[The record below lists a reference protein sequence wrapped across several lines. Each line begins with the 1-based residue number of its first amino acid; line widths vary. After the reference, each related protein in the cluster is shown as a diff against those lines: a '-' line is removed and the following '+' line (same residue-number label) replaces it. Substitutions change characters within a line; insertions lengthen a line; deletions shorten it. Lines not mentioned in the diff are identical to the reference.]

1 MWNCTPE
8 WYDDS
13 NLTVLHPKPAQN
25 FWQKDKFFMRDGD
38 FSESDI
44 ELIAGGVSLQRQ
56 KLPAHVINLADAWL
70 QRASKSDHRALRAMS
85 SRVTK

>member
-1 MWNCTPE
+1 MPAL
-8 WYDDS
+8 YGAILRVQYIS
-13 NLTVLHPKPAQN
+13 PKPAQ
-25 FWQKDKFFMRDGD
+25 KDKLFMRDGD

-56 KLPAHVINLADAWL
+56 KLPEHVINLADAWL